1 MPEQDCNW
9 DDAWGTIP
17 TSSDNVTV
25 DKNGYTLTINIDA
38 ECNNF
43 TLSNGAVTV
52 PAGKSLNIGG
62 DLSIS
67 GRNTTLNV
75 DGTITIHNVSNSTTY
90 PRITGTGTIIIENG
104 SLNCN
109 LDGFSGTL
117 IIDNMDRQLCGNFN
131 LITTNYTATSSI
143 PGGTY
148 TNLTIEGTGTVEL
161 CGDVIVTGSLTWDS
175 NNRIRMRDHSFTIE
189 SSAIITS
196 AVPFGSSHGF
206 SFESQTTHGFVTIK
220 GDVSRLNGG
229 TIPIGV
235 VNTNYRP
242 VTIDASTTAAS
253 SFSVRPTNG
262 VSAKGIE
269 TDLQCYWTT
278 VSENISDAQLTF
290 EHLPADEPTGSPD
303 LQPFCNSGSGWK
315 KWDDGSYTKADKT
328 ITFNHCTPSGK
339 WSACEDITTYYSF
352 TSGNWED
359 ATSWTFDPA
368 GIDRTGANIPT
379 TGPSEGSRVVI
390 KNPDIITVT
399 AGGIFLKSLT
409 INDGG
414 VLDLRETT
422 GHNLGTVK
430 GQGTLKLASA
440 EFPGGTYT
448 TFVRSG
454 GGTVEFCNEN
464 SFTMPKRGS
473 SGTTIYNNLILNLAD
488 NAIAILDED
497 NLKTNGNLTISKGT
511 FQIGTN
517 GEADIEGST
526 ITICGD
532 LTVSRNGSITT
543 GSSTVGSKGSTANY
557 NFYARANNGSYNL
570 TTITPKG
577 HKLELQGNFT
587 NNGEVYFT
595 QRNATINYS
604 ATPSN
609 VTNVFFTKTTGDQ
622 NVGINDI
629 TKFHTI
635 RVQKG
640 IDKTHVLNI
649 DASALNQF
657 FLLGPRT
664 GWHYNG
670 ASHAT
675 SDYFLALAIE
685 AGTVRL
691 GQNIVI
697 NGLMQGNN
705 YGYKIDETACLW
717 IDGATVTVDAGDC
730 FALYVHGDL
739 KVTNGKLDATT
750 NQGIVYRTTAN
761 ITLDDGEIK
770 SNMLRTSKATGT
782 HVGSLTINGGSLI
795 FTGNDPG
802 KDNFPTFGLTYPD
815 GGFNMHGGELIIE
828 KGTSRGNA
836 NHFALVLGTN
846 IDNCS
851 ITGGTVKLLC
861 KNWGGTN
868 SEFYINSTA
877 PFWNLEIEA
886 EAAANRVQVKAFTKP
901 NNEDGCANVAVQPLV
916 VLNDLTIKNNG
927 TLVAN
932 DENVYV
938 GGNFTIE
945 NTGTYTPGNNTTYF
959 NGSAVQNF
967 TIGGTVTNGLNNLTL
982 AENAQLSLQNDA
994 LMRGTLTLEQG
1005 SVFYDQQH
1013 TLTVRG
1019 NIVSNSGTHY
1029 NSASS
1034 TGCILLD
1041 GNGNQTIGGD
1051 GHGSFNN
1058 LHISK
1063 NGGTVTAT
1071 ADMAVTGNL
1080 RLLSDYNLNIGTYNL
1095 NLCDADAAIYSNAT
1109 TGINDFSASR
1119 MIQTAGHSSDG
1130 GITRLFSTTDNYLF
1144 PFGFDGNYLPANIAV
1159 DVEPTTYGSVTSRP
1173 VNGKH
1178 YVFGDAD
1185 VLKCY
1190 WHNTSSGF
1198 DGVTSV
1204 NHTYK
1209 YEQTFVGTAE
1219 ATYVPAYYKAGMW
1232 YYNDNT
1238 SLVFQNDDRFEW
1250 ESCSAI
1256 DGDFTCGVLNAFT
1269 QTPIRL
1275 YSVGD
1280 GLWNNSTTWVDDFGN
1295 PGVPYLNTI
1304 VIIGDDHKI
1313 TAQNN
1318 AFCGSLTIAED
1329 ATLDL
1334 GTNENQSHNLGVLTK
1349 NDDGDVMGTII
1360 IRTTNKFPDGDF
1372 GEFLSTGGGT
1382 IEYNASERDITI
1394 PTTVSTYNNLT
1405 LVASNDHAVTMP
1417 DADIEIFGNLTSKN
1431 GNDTHYNK
1439 FCKGNTTRTV
1449 TIDGDLTVESGILAF
1464 NSDVVRTGNR
1474 PRYTYSARPQNVVVK
1489 GNVNISTNALL
1500 DVKASQNYDREA
1512 GVFANQITIYGNM
1525 VSDGAITFTK
1535 DNVNQKVATTFT
1547 GTANDTIKGAGEI
1560 TLYTLTCDKGTDATP
1575 VLSIER
1581 NIKATPQDGVFLNLL
1596 NGTFRAD
1603 GDVNIEI
1610 TTNHNFEI
1618 RSSACLSTKSGIFRV
1633 CNTNNQ
1639 QYNVVLHG
1647 KIEVLG
1653 GSMLIGNGNYGNDIE
1668 YSSAQAQI
1676 DVQGGLLSV
1685 GGQIRRPYT
1694 MTPVNL
1700 HYSQSGGDVIIFG
1713 KNRDQNASM
1722 HRAVID
1728 ICNEGSFT
1736 MSGGTLTIAGGS
1748 LNDANQADILLA
1760 PATSSATGGVLA
1772 IGNTTTAS
1780 NQTFYM
1786 SASAELG
1793 NVEVGTD
1800 ASPQTLKLVTNHV
1813 DINGSLKINN
1823 GSVFDA
1829 NGYNANIAG
1838 DLECR
1843 TNAGFA
1849 AGTEEQLV
1857 TFDGTAVQKITGNG
1871 NDINF
1876 TKLTISNPTTVQL
1889 SNITANCNGLLTISR
1904 GAFDDAGNHINAYA
1918 SVLNDSRHISSEA
1931 GGGLFFVGDGIHK
1944 MMSSSGKSGTYGNLI
1959 IDNQTDMENPI
1970 SVTGLITLNDDIYAN
1985 DYRLSLMTDASFAE
1999 ASTGMIILNGAIGD
2013 AGVRKYFANGFSGE
2027 FLYRIGIPGQYTPV
2041 KYNFTSAVTS
2051 ADGYINIRLM
2061 NNLHANRTQMPTT
2074 YLSYYWA
2081 ASSEGLSDYAVT
2093 HEYYYTDDLLTLG
2106 AGDAETGMVPQRYY
2120 DAVWEHYST
2129 EGSVD
2134 ADENKF
2140 VIAGIDVVDG
2150 EFTAGFPAYSQLPPY
2165 FSRVE
2170 NGRWVDASS
2179 WFYYENGQDVTA
2191 TLPPSGNPLTICS
2204 GHTITIDGNEPQCAY
2219 SVDIQTG
2226 ATLDAGSTIGHNFG
2240 IVMGGGTLKLGEISG
2255 GGVYSFMVPAGKYDD
2270 FFSTAT
2276 STIEFNGSNSA
2287 VLPAKPGNYDNPFP
2301 NIRLSGGGTKNITAS
2316 ALYVRGNITIENGN
2330 KLNNSTYNRDFYL
2343 GGDFIDLN
2351 SENCGYICGTS
2362 NVIFVGTRM
2371 QKIDINVD
2379 ANFYNVQI
2387 DNAQGVDV
2395 TNGGTANKNVV
2406 VANNLTLTN
2415 GNFLTNSDALI
2426 YLTNTNQNVVS
2437 GGGANSFVDGP
2448 LTKKISSGGSFNFPV
2463 GNGDRYGN
2471 VKLTN
2476 VNTTDNWTAQYFNN
2490 NPKVAINST
2499 AGFDSLTIKNIS
2511 ENEYWVVTRPTGG
2524 KAKVGLRWDDQS
2536 CDMFNTYPLIQ
2547 QRLKIVEYDGS
2558 SMWNVREATASGNV
2572 TSGMLTTNATVEE
2585 DNYIFTFGFAGV
2597 IAAIT
2602 TTNLQQI
2609 CNDGVST
2616 ATIDVSLS
2624 GSAPFTLTYS
2634 VNGSSRTQPNIGTSP
2649 YQIVLNSSQLGSTT
2663 GTYDVVLESV
2673 SDASGIGTVR
2683 PSKGQIEVLTTY
2695 TPTFT
2700 DGGGVDVAGTGE
2712 TRTYEVES
2720 HNNESSFMWRWEG
2733 DGPTID
2739 NPSANPISVTYDSN
2753 NNAAKTYYLV
2763 VTETTTATGCAIS
2776 NTLAITVSRTPQPSF
2791 IYEPYVCEDES
2802 KTYTTANNGGH
2813 HYTWT
2818 VDGQQKGTDYSLEI
2832 DWSEYSAG
2840 DHIVKVEERNG
2851 TGRRPP
2857 TGEYQKTITVF
2868 AKPNSAEIL
2877 PIDPICSGTATTVT
2891 LGPTE
2896 SNVTYKLYRRGNK
2909 TALNTFSGHDGE
2921 NRHFTTPTITAV
2933 GNIEFYA
2940 VATNPGC
2947 SVLIPEVTPPSSTDT
2962 SFVTLVVNETPNVTL
2977 NWPILYAGVESEVT
2991 LNDVV
2996 GAPLTTYRVNYTPG
3010 GTNESGNVSDGIKV
3024 TATGDIAGTI
3034 TINNE
3039 YCSVDIPFNETMA
3052 DGYVWSGAASPEW
3065 GDADNWFSGAIPTS
3079 EHDAIIRH
3087 SENNEPEIWASAEA
3101 KSVKIESGVLTIN
3114 DDKTLDVYG
3123 NWQNDVGD
3131 EGFVGNSSTVAF
3143 KNNAE
3148 ISGSTT
3154 FNTISAESG
3163 NTLTINNNGYVTV
3176 NGDVENAGTLI
3187 GSEGSTLEM
3196 AGSSNTKLVGGTYNL
3211 ANLKINKT
3219 SDTVTVNTEL
3229 KVDGEFAI
3237 YGGVLNM
3244 DGNMLTLGSNATTS
3258 FDNDN
3263 TTAYVDGTM
3272 TKIGTEPIVFP
3283 IGNNGRRAMVGIE
3296 PGVANASTKFTAGY
3310 TYVPKDPNA
3319 APTTPDPMDARM
3331 VRVSKMDNWQITGSN
3346 GSSAK
3351 VTLYW
3356 DDGSISEIT
3365 KLESLTIA
3373 HWNGSQW
3380 EMLASD
3386 AHGSPDK
3393 GYIQTTTAVT
3403 SFSPFTFGSTEVED
3417 NPLPIELVD
3426 FTGRQTDN
3434 SIELEWTTQSE
3445 SNNDYFEIE
3454 RSTDGVNFV
3463 TIGFI
3468 QGAGNSDQPLNY
3480 QFTDGEPVSGY
3491 AYYRLSQVDY
3501 DGTRSYADK
3510 VIAIYYSSNEIDNL
3524 TVAPNPTNGLFRIS
3538 ASGSMAGGIIEL
3550 LSQAGRVIRIVNVDD
3565 YDATIDISD
3574 LPDGIY
3580 ILRFRTS
3587 SQILQQK
3594 VVKY

>member
-1 MPEQDCNW
+1 MVMKKSALNFRIGRVAQKLLFLAGFMLVANVVLGAPFSMPEQDCNW

-43 TLSNGAVTV
+43 TLSNGTVTV
-52 PAGKSLNIGG
+52 PAGKTLTINGALNI
-62 DLSIS
+62 SS
-67 GRNTTLNV
+67 YPTLNV
-75 DGTITIHNVSNSTTY
+75 DGTVVVNNISNSSRNPKITGSGTITI
-90 PRITGTGTIIIENG
+90 NG
-104 SLNCN
+104 GEFKCN
-109 LDGFSGTL
+109 LDDFTGTL
-117 IIDNMDRQLCGNFN
+117 IIDNMDRQLCGSFN

-148 TNLTIEGTGTVEL
+148 TNLTIEGTGTIEL

-220 GDVSRLNGG
+220 GDVTRLNGG

-278 VSENISDAQLTF
+278 LSENISDAQLTF

-379 TGPSEGSRVVI
+379 TKPSEGSRVVI

-399 AGGIFLKSLT
+399 EGGIILKSLT

-440 EFPGGTYT
+440 EFPGGTFT

-454 GGTVEFCNEN
+454 GGTVEYNNADNFNLPNRE
-464 SFTMPKRGS
+464 T
-473 SGTTIYNNLILNLAD
+473 YNNLVINIAD
-488 NAIAILDED
+488 NAVATLAKD
-497 NLKTNGNLTISKGT
+497 LKTNGNFIINNGT
-511 FQIGTN
+511 FQIGNSGT
-517 GEADIEGST
+517 GRT
-526 ITICGD
+526 IIVCGN
-532 LTVSRNGSITT
+532 LTVERKGEIVTRNGDVTST
-543 GSSTVGSKGSTANY
+543 GSSVTY
-557 NFYARANNGSYNL
+557 NNGSFN
-570 TTITPKG
+570 G
-577 HKLELQGNFT
+577 HKLELQGDFI
-587 NNGEVYFT
+587 NNGKVSFT
-595 QRNATINYS
+595 QLDAPDYASTSSR
-604 ATPSN
+604 

-622 NVGINDI
+622 NVVINGV

-649 DASALNQF
+649 EAAELNQF

-670 ASHAT
+670 SEDKT
-675 SDYFLALAIE
+675 SDYYLALAIE

-691 GQNIVI
+691 GQNITI
-697 NGLMQGNN
+697 DALMTGNN
-705 YGYKIDETACLW
+705 NGYKIDESACLW
-717 IDGATVTVDAGDC
+717 IDGANVAVGKNNS
-730 FALYVHGDL
+730 FALYIHGDL
-739 KVTNGKLDATT
+739 RVTNGTLDVTDPS
-750 NQGIVYRTTAN
+750 QGIVFRTTAN
-761 ITLDDGEIK
+761 ITLDKGHIV
-770 SNMLRTSKATGT
+770 SSLLRTSQANGGGGT
-782 HVGSLTINGGSLI
+782 HVGSLTINGGI
-795 FTGNDPG
+795 FELRGNNSD
-802 KDNFPTFGLTYPD
+802 KKNYPTLGLTFPA
-815 GGFNMHGGELIIE
+815 GGFNMSGGDLIINR
-828 KGTSRGNA
+828 GTNSNNA
-836 NHFALVLGTN
+836 YYGLVLGTN

-851 ITGGTVKLLC
+851 ITGGTIHLLC
-861 KNWGGTN
+861 QNWNGAADL
-868 SEFYINSTA
+868 YINSTV
-877 PFWNLEIEA
+877 PLWNLEIV
-886 EAAANRVQVKAFTKP
+886 AASTSNKVQIKGFNSNTS
-901 NNEDGCANVAVQPLV
+901 NCATVAVQPLV
-916 VLNDLTIKNNG
+916 VLNNLTIKSNG

-932 DENVYV
+932 NENVYV

-959 NGSAVQNF
+959 NGSATQNF
-967 TIGGTVTNGLNNLTL
+967 TIGGTISNNLNNLTL
-982 AENAQLSLQNDA
+982 AENAQLNLQNDA
-994 LMRGTLTLEQG
+994 IMRGTLTLEQG

-1219 ATYVPAYYKAGMW
+1219 ATYIPAYYKAGIW

-1250 ESCSAI
+1250 ESCSTI

-1295 PGVPYLNTI
+1295 PGVPYSNTI
-1304 VIIGDDHKI
+1304 VIIGDNHKI

-1329 ATLDL
+1329 AKLDL
-1334 GTNENQSHNLGVLTK
+1334 GTNVNQRHNLGVLTK

-1360 IRTTNKFPDGDF
+1360 IRTNRFPDGDF
-1372 GEFLSTGGGT
+1372 GEFLSAGGGT
-1382 IEYNASERDITI
+1382 IEYNASENNITI
-1394 PTTVSTYNNLT
+1394 PTTVTTYNNLR
-1405 LVASNDHAVTMP
+1405 LQASTRFSVTMP
-1417 DADIEIFGNLTSKN
+1417 NTNVEIFGNLTSN
-1431 GNDTHYNK
+1431 GDDNTHFNS
-1439 FCKGNTTRTV
+1439 FNSVNNSRTV
-1449 TIDGDLTVESGILAF
+1449 TVDG
-1464 NSDVVRTGNR
+1464 N
-1474 PRYTYSARPQNVVVK
+1474 
-1489 GNVNISTNALL
+1489 L
-1500 DVKASQNYDREA
+1500 DVKTGILSFSGNSAQNLIVRGNIMVNNNASFDTRGNRT
-1512 GVFANQITIYGNM
+1512 NQLTIYGNM
-1525 VSDGAITFTK
+1525 DVDGTLNF
-1535 DNVNQKVATTFT
+1535 VNGNSRVATTFT
-1547 GTANDTIKGAGEI
+1547 GTANDTIKGTGDI

-1581 NIKATPQDGVFLNLL
+1581 NIDATPQDGVFLNLL

-1603 GDVNIEI
+1603 GDVDIKI

-1618 RSSACLSTKSGIFRV
+1618 RSSACLSTKSGTFSV

-1713 KNRDQNASM
+1713 KNRDQSASM

-1736 MSGGTLTIAGGS
+1736 MSSGTLTIAGGS

-1772 IGNTTTAS
+1772 IGNSTTAS

-1793 NVEVGTD
+1793 NVEIGTD

-1813 DINGSLKINN
+1813 DINGSLKIKN

-1829 NGYNANIAG
+1829 NGYNSNIAG
-1838 DLECR
+1838 DLECH
-1843 TNAGFA
+1843 TSAGFV
-1849 AGTEEQLV
+1849 AGTDEQIV
-1857 TFDGTAVQKITGNG
+1857 TFDGNAVQNIKGGGN
-1871 NDINF
+1871 NINF
-1876 TKLTISNPTTVQL
+1876 AKLTINNPTTVQL

-1904 GAFDDAGNHINAYA
+1904 GAFDDAGNHINTYA

-1985 DYRLSLMTDASFAE
+1985 DYRLSLMADASFAE

-2134 ADENKF
+2134 ADANKF
-2140 VIAGIDVVDG
+2140 VIDGIDVVDG

-2316 ALYVRGNITIENGN
+2316 ALFVRGNITIENGN

-2343 GGDFIDLN
+2343 GGDYIDLN
-2351 SENCGYICGTS
+2351 DIECGYICGTS
-2362 NVIFVGTRM
+2362 KVIFVGTQM
-2371 QKIDINVD
+2371 QKIDIKTD

-2387 DNAQGVDV
+2387 NNAQGVDV
-2395 TNGGTANKNVV
+2395 TNGGTANNNVV

-2415 GNFLTNSDALI
+2415 GNFLTNSNALI
-2426 YLTNTNQNVVS
+2426 CLTSTNQNVIS

-2471 VKLTN
+2471 VTLSN
-2476 VNTTDNWTAQYFNN
+2476 VNMTADWTAQYCNN
-2490 NPKVAINST
+2490 NPSGKYPTEREN
-2499 AGFDSLTIKNIS
+2499 FDALTLTSIS
-2511 ENEYWVVTRPTGG
+2511 DNEYWIVTRPTGG

-2547 QRLKIVEYDGS
+2547 QRLKMVEFDGT
-2558 SMWNVREATASGNV
+2558 SMWNVCEVTASGNA
-2572 TSGMLTTNATVEE
+2572 TAGMLTTNAVVEE
-2585 DNYIFTFGFAGV
+2585 DNYIFTFGLAGV

-2602 TTNLQQI
+2602 TTELKQI
-2609 CNDGVST
+2609 CNNGEDA
-2616 ATIDVSLS
+2616 ATINVSLS
-2624 GSAPFTLTYS
+2624 GTAPFSLTYS
-2634 VNGSSRTQPNIGTSP
+2634 VNGTSHTQSGIGTSP
-2649 YQIVLNSSQLGSTT
+2649 YQIVLNSSQLGNTV
-2663 GTYDVVLESV
+2663 GTYSVKLEAV
-2673 SDASGIGTVR
+2673 SDASEVGTIR
-2683 PSKGQIEVLTTY
+2683 PGNGKIEVLTAY

-2700 DGGGVDVAGTGE
+2700 DEGGVDVAGTGE

-2739 NPSANPISVTYDSN
+2739 NPYANPISVTYGSN

-2818 VDGQQKGTDYSLEI
+2818 VDGQQKGTENSLEI

-2991 LNDVV
+2991 LDDVV
-2996 GAPLTTYRVNYTPG
+2996 GAPLTTYNIDFTD
-3010 GTNESGNVSDGIKV
+3010 GTNNEGFVSEGIKV
-3024 TATGDIAGTI
+3024 TATGNIAGTI
-3034 TINNE
+3034 TISNAN
-3039 YCSVDIPFNETMA
+3039 CSTDIPFSELMA
-3052 DGYVWSGAASPEW
+3052 DGYVWSGKVSSEW
-3065 GDADNWFSGAIPTS
+3065 ENTGNWYSRAIPTS
-3079 EHDAIIRH
+3079 EHDAIIRT
-3087 SENNEPEIWASAEA
+3087 ASRLPIISGNAEA
-3101 KSVKIESGVLTIN
+3101 KSVKIESGELTISGSN
-3114 DDKTLDVYG
+3114 TLNVYG
-3123 NWQNDVGD
+3123 DWANS
-3131 EGFVGNSSTVAF
+3131 VGNAGFTAGQSTVAF
-3143 KNNAE
+3143 KNNAV
-3148 ISGSTT
+3148 ISGSTA
-3154 FNTISAESG
+3154 FNTISNESG
-3163 NTLTINNNGYVTV
+3163 NTLTISSDGYVTV
-3176 NGDVENAGTLI
+3176 NGNVENAGTLT
-3187 GSEGSTLEM
+3187 GGAGSTLEM
-3196 AGSSNTKLVGGTYNL
+3196 AGTNDAVLAAGTYNL

-3219 SDTVTVNTEL
+3219 AGSVAANSEI

-3237 YGGVLNM
+3237 FGGILSMNNHTLV
-3244 DGNMLTLGSNATTS
+3244 LGSNATTS
-3258 FDNDN
+3258 YDNNN
-3263 TTAYVDGTM
+3263 TTAYVDGEMSKT
-3272 TKIGTEPIVFP
+3272 GTAPIVFP
-3283 IGNNGRRAMVGIE
+3283 IGNNNRRAMVGIK
-3296 PGVANASTKFTAGY
+3296 PNNANASTRFTAGY

-3319 APTTPDPMDARM
+3319 EPTAPDPMDAEM
-3331 VRVSKMDNWQITGSN
+3331 VRVSKMDNWQISGSN
-3346 GSSAK
+3346 GASAY

-3356 DDGSISEIT
+3356 DDGDISEIT
-3365 KLESLTIA
+3365 KLEYLTIA
-3373 HWNGSQW
+3373 HWNGSKW
-3380 EMLASD
+3380 EMLPA
-3386 AHGSPDK
+3386 
-3393 GYIQTTTAVT
+3393 TATGNPKTGQIRTSAPVS
-3403 SFSPFTFGSTEVED
+3403 SFSPFTFGSTEVTE
-3417 NPLPIELVD
+3417 NPLPVEISD
-3426 FTGRQTDN
+3426 FTGRQDGN
-3434 SIELEWTTQSE
+3434 IIVLEWTTLSE
-3445 SNNDYFEIE
+3445 KDNDFFEIE
-3454 RSTDGVNFV
+3454 RSTDGINFA
-3463 TIGFI
+3463 TIGFV
-3468 QGAGNSDQPLNY
+3468 QGAGNSAEKLAYNFADNAP
-3480 QFTDGEPVSGY
+3480 ESGR

-3501 DGTRSYADK
+3501 DGTRSYADRL
-3510 VIAIYYSSNEIDNL
+3510 VSVVYAADRDIRL
-3524 TVAPNPTNGLFRIS
+3524 TIVPNPTRGLFNVLVKG
-3538 ASGSMAGGIIEL
+3538 ASEGVAKL
-3550 LSQAGRVIRIVNVDD
+3550 LSQSGKPIRIVEIHLSDEL
-3565 YDATIDISD
+3565 IDISD
-3574 LPDGIY
+3574 LPNGIY
-3580 ILRFRTS
+3580 ILQYQTGDNVVHER
-3587 SQILQQK
+3587 
-3594 VVKY
+3594 VVKL